1 VVLVFAAAEILASDW
16 SNLPG
21 WLFGGLRDRLAG
33 YASRDSVDLQSLAGR
48 VVFLRCDPDP
58 VRSSSS
64 YVLVTQSARQSE
76 DLYVVIDR

>member
-1 VVLVFAAAEILASDW
+1 MMPISQFLGRLARANRAPKSTV
-16 SNLPG
+16 S
-21 WLFGGLRDRLAG
+21 RCQYRLAG